1 MSQLNETI
9 EIRKEHAYVPYS
21 HFRVGAALLTK
32 SGKVYQGCNI
42 ENAGYSP
49 TNCAERTAFFKA
61 VYEGE
66 REFAAIAINGDGDDY
81 LYPCG
86 VCRQVMAEFCEP
98 DTFRIFVSKKNGE
111 YREYTL
117 GELFPGAFTKDDIE
131 KARVYQVEHVFAILS
146 MDKTTRK
153 QQ

>member
-1 MSQLNETI
+1 METEELI
-9 EIRKEHAYVPYS
+9 KAAMEAKEHAYAPYS

-86 VCRQVMAEFCEP
+86 VCRQVMMEFCDPE
-98 DTFRIFVSKKNGE
+98 TFQIILAVSKDK
-111 YREYTL
+111 YDVFTL
-117 GELFPGAFTKDDIE
+117 RELFPLGFGPADL
-131 KARVYQVEHVFAILS
+131 A
-146 MDKTTRK
+146 
-153 QQ
+153 

>member
-1 MSQLNETI
+1 METEELI
-9 EIRKEHAYVPYS
+9 KAAMEAKEHAYAPYS

-86 VCRQVMAEFCEP
+86 VCRQVMMEFCDPETFQVILVNTP
-98 DTFRIFVSKKNGE
+98 DDFKIF
-111 YREYTL
+111 TL
-117 GELFPGAFTKDDIE
+117 EELLPGAFTKQDIT
-131 KARVYQVEHVFAILS
+131 KATGKEL
-146 MDKTTRK
+146 
-153 QQ
+153 